1 MNLSLGPIK
10 QIRIQAVEGRGRAN
24 SPNLAA
30 SDYFP
35 IKSLMYG
42 LHGTWFIDDEPNIC
56 LEQVADCLHMVQL
69 MPLSS
74 HSPVISCLI

>member
-30 SDYFP
+30 SDYFR

-42 LHGTWFIDDEPNIC
+42 LHGTWFIDDE
-56 LEQVADCLHMVQL
+56 
-69 MPLSS
+69 
-74 HSPVISCLI
+74 